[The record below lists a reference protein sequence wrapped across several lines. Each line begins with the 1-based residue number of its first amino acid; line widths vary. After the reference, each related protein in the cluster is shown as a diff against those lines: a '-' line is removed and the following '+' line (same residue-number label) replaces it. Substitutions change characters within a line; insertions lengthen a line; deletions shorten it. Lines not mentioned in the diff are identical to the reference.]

1 MAIKV
6 HNGYL
11 CGYCGKLFVDPTKAD
26 AHRDEHELI
35 YVPLTYDDLNRL
47 LHYIQFGEEYVLSEQ
62 LVNTLQRYL
71 RGN

>member
-6 HNGYL
+6 PTGYA
-11 CGYCGKLFVDPTKAD
+11 CGYCGKVFTDGVKAD
-26 AHRDEHELI
+26 KCKEEHELI